1 MTAAAASRP
10 RPLARVLQLPRTAW
24 LPLTLIGTATLA
36 PIVSIHSVGWAPGT
50 EVLLSVALV
59 AILFGFALSRSRL
72 ASPWI
77 ILIGLVSD
85 LGVAYV
91 VASEAFPGPLDAIR
105 NFVLLFGDTVE
116 WVQLRQAGNLVREQ
130 PLASA
135 VGESAGL
142 LQDLFFRLETWF
154 QAAFEFQVS
163 RDNVVFLFW
172 MTMAAWGMGFAAAWA
187 AFRLRNAYLAIAPGT
202 LAIAVNV
209 TYVGPDWPPFAV
221 FLIAALALTVHTRL
235 ASLEARWEDTRTDY
249 SDELGPTVLIVSA
262 MLITGVVFLA
272 LILPRAAGNPLAEAF
287 WTYMGDGWG
296 NVEAGIQRVFGGVT
310 NPSGS
315 TLAGRETLA
324 LGGPE
329 PFARKE
335 TLIIESTVPSYWRG
349 QTFDTYTG
357 QGWRSTMRSLEGRKA
372 NQPLT
377 ESLDL
382 RSRLASRSNIEILD
396 SNSAI
401 LFAPGDVLRLN
412 RPYQVQV
419 AERDVAIDDYASVR
433 ATRRVGQRLVYSVD
447 STLAAATTEQLRA
460 APTTYPLW
468 AELYIELP
476 ELPPRVLEFAARLA
490 ETGETAV
497 DRARAAEFFMRR
509 FPFAQE
515 TEPLP
520 PDRDATDYFLFDL
533 RRGHS
538 TLIASTM
545 AVLVR
550 AMGVPARVAV
560 GYAQGVFDPVTQ
572 RYIVNPSDSHTWVEV
587 YFPTYG
593 WVLFEPSG
601 FRAPEVRGGAADGTA
616 GGGGPNPDAADLSMV
631 DDFLDELEE
640 MDLSNF
646 QPLEPSDG
654 QSPVQEFIAN
664 LGAAVLALVVIGGS
678 LVALGVLYLLGSLVR
693 DWLQNPRAAVG
704 RRYERMV
711 RLAGR
716 AGYNTR
722 RGFTPAELGRQL
734 AAELFPAPA
743 TEAPTNIPAPPE
755 VVAETYVR
763 AIYGRRQISRSERRM
778 VDKAWRRVRMRLAL
792 RMIGRPLRRPTPS
805 GA

>member
-1 MTAAAASRP
+1 MTAVAANRP

-24 LPLTLIGTATLA
+24 LPLILIGTATLA
-36 PIVSIHSVGWAPGT
+36 PLVSIHAVGWAPGT

-72 ASPWI
+72 SSVWI
-77 ILIGLVSD
+77 VVIGLVSD
-85 LGVAYV
+85 LVVAYV
-91 VASEAFPGPLDAIR
+91 VASEAFPGPLDGAR
-105 NFVLLFGDTVE
+105 NFVLLFGETLE

-142 LQDLFFRLETWF
+142 FQDLFFRLESWF
-154 QAAFEFQVS
+154 QAAFAFQVS

-172 MTMAAWGMGFAAAWA
+172 MTMAAWGMGYTAAWG
-187 AFRLRNAYLAIAPGT
+187 AFRLRNAYLAVAPGT
-202 LAIAVNV
+202 LAIAVNI
-209 TYVGPDWPPFAV
+209 TYIGPDWPPFAI

-235 ASLEARWEDTRTDY
+235 AALEARWEDTRTDY
-249 SDELGPTVLIVSA
+249 SEELGPTVLIVSA
-262 MLITGVVFLA
+262 MLITGVVLLA
-272 LILPRAAGNPLAEAF
+272 LILPRAGGNPLAEAF

-357 QGWRSTMRSLEGRKA
+357 QGWRSTMRLLEGRKA
-372 NQPLT
+372 NQPIT
-377 ESLDL
+377 ESVNL
-382 RSRLASRSNIEILD
+382 RSRLASRSNIEILE
-396 SNSAI
+396 SNSAV
-401 LFAPGDVLRLN
+401 LFAPGDALRLN

-419 AERDVAIDDYASVR
+419 SEQDVAIDDYASIR

-447 STLAAATTEQLRA
+447 STLAAATTQQLRT
-460 APTTYPLW
+460 APTEYPAW
-468 AELYIELP
+468 AARYIELP
-476 ELPPRVLEFAARLA
+476 ELPPRVHEFAARLA
-490 ETGETAV
+490 DTGETAL

-509 FPFAQE
+509 FPFAQD

-520 PDRDATDYFLFDL
+520 LDRDATDYFLFEL
-533 RRGHS
+533 RRGHA
-538 TLIASTM
+538 TQIASTM

-550 AMGVPARVAV
+550 AMGIPARLAV
-560 GYAQGVFDPVTQ
+560 GYAQGVYDPITQ
-572 RYIVNPSDSHTWVEV
+572 RFIVNPIDAHTWVEV

-601 FRAPEVRGGAADGTA
+601 FRAPEVRGGATEGVE
-616 GGGGPNPDAADLSMV
+616 GEGLNPDAADLSVV
-631 DDFLDELEE
+631 DDFLDELE
-640 MDLSNF
+640 DVNLGDF
-646 QPLEPSDG
+646 QPLDPSEG
-654 QSPVQEFIAN
+654 TNPIQGFLAN
-664 LGAAVLALVVIGGS
+664 LGGAVLALVITGAA
-678 LVALGVLYLLGSLVR
+678 LVGLGALYLFGTLIRDLV
-693 DWLQNPRAAVG
+693 QSPRAAVS
-704 RRYERMV
+704 RRYGRMV
-711 RLAGR
+711 RWSSR

-722 RGFTPAELGRQL
+722 RGFTPVELGRQL
-734 AAELFPAPA
+734 AVELFPAPA
-743 TEAPTNIPAPPE
+743 AGAPTNTPAPPE

-763 AIYGRRQISRSERRM
+763 ATYGRRQISRSERRM
-778 VDKAWRRVRMRLAL
+778 VDRAWRRVRLRLAA
-792 RMIGRPLRRPTPS
+792 RMIGRPLRRLTPS
-805 GA
+805 RA

>member
-1 MTAAAASRP
+1 MTAVAASRP

-24 LPLTLIGTATLA
+24 LPLILIGTATLA
-36 PIVSIHSVGWAPGT
+36 PLVSIHAVGWAPGT

-72 ASPWI
+72 SSVWI
-77 ILIGLVSD
+77 VVIGLVSD
-85 LGVAYV
+85 LVVAYV
-91 VASEAFPGPLDAIR
+91 VASEAFPGPLDGAR
-105 NFVLLFGDTVE
+105 NFVLLFGETLE

-142 LQDLFFRLETWF
+142 FQDLFFRLESWF
-154 QAAFEFQVS
+154 QAAFAFQVS

-172 MTMAAWGMGFAAAWA
+172 MTMAAWGMGYTAAWG
-187 AFRLRNAYLAIAPGT
+187 AFRLRNAYLAVAPGT
-202 LAIAVNV
+202 LAIAVNI
-209 TYVGPDWPPFAV
+209 TYIGPDWPPFAI

-235 ASLEARWEDTRTDY
+235 AALEARWEDTRTDY
-249 SDELGPTVLIVSA
+249 SEELGPTVLIVSA
-262 MLITGVVFLA
+262 MLITGVVLLA
-272 LILPRAAGNPLAEAF
+272 LILPRAGGNPLAEAF

-357 QGWRSTMRSLEGRKA
+357 QGWRSTMRLLEGRKA
-372 NQPLT
+372 NQPIT
-377 ESLDL
+377 ESVNL
-382 RSRLASRSNIEILD
+382 RSRLASRSNIEILE
-396 SNSAI
+396 SNSAV
-401 LFAPGDVLRLN
+401 LFAPGDALRLN

-419 AERDVAIDDYASVR
+419 SEQDVAIDDYASIR

-447 STLAAATTEQLRA
+447 STLAAATTQQLRT
-460 APTTYPLW
+460 APTEYPAW
-468 AELYIELP
+468 AARYIELP
-476 ELPPRVLEFAARLA
+476 ELPPRVHEFAARLA
-490 ETGETAV
+490 DTGETAL

-509 FPFAQE
+509 FPFAQD
-515 TEPLP
+515 TAPLP
-520 PDRDATDYFLFDL
+520 LDRDATDYFLFEL
-533 RRGHS
+533 RRGHA
-538 TLIASTM
+538 TQIASTM

-550 AMGVPARVAV
+550 AMGIPARLAV
-560 GYAQGVFDPVTQ
+560 GYAQGVYDPITQ
-572 RYIVNPSDSHTWVEV
+572 RFIVNPIDAHTWVEV

-601 FRAPEVRGGAADGTA
+601 FRAPEVRGGATEGVE
-616 GGGGPNPDAADLSMV
+616 GEGLNPDAADLSVV
-631 DDFLDELEE
+631 DDFLDELE
-640 MDLSNF
+640 DVNLGDF
-646 QPLEPSDG
+646 QPLDPSEG
-654 QSPVQEFIAN
+654 TNPIQGFLAN
-664 LGAAVLALVVIGGS
+664 LGGAVLALVITGAA
-678 LVALGVLYLLGSLVR
+678 LVGLGALYLFGTLIRDLV
-693 DWLQNPRAAVG
+693 QSPRAAVS
-704 RRYERMV
+704 RRYGRMV
-711 RLAGR
+711 RWSSR

-722 RGFTPAELGRQL
+722 RGFTPVELGRQL
-734 AAELFPAPA
+734 AVELFPAPA
-743 TEAPTNIPAPPE
+743 AGAPTNTPAPPE

-763 AIYGRRQISRSERRM
+763 ATYGRRQISRSERRM
-778 VDKAWRRVRMRLAL
+778 VDRAWRRVRLRLAA
-792 RMIGRPLRRPTPS
+792 RMIGRPLRRLTPS
-805 GA
+805 RA

>member
-1 MTAAAASRP
+1 MTAVAASRP
-10 RPLARVLQLPRTAW
+10 RPLARALQWPRTAW
-24 LPLTLIGTATLA
+24 LPLLLVATTTLA
-36 PIVSIHSVGWAPGT
+36 PLISVHTVGWAPGT
-50 EVLLSVALV
+50 EVLLSVAVV

-72 ASPWI
+72 ASYWI
-77 ILIGLVSD
+77 VLIGMVSD
-85 LGVAYV
+85 LVVAYI
-91 VASEAFPGPLDAIR
+91 VASEAFPGPLDGAR
-105 NFVLLFGDTVE
+105 NFVLLFGDTLE

-130 PLASA
+130 PLATA

-142 LQDLFFRLETWF
+142 LQDLFFRLESWF
-154 QAAFEFQVS
+154 QAAFAFQVS

-172 MTMAAWGMGFAAAWA
+172 MTMAAWGMGFTASWA

-202 LAIAVNV
+202 LAIGVNI
-209 TYVGPDWPPFAV
+209 TYVGPDWAPFAV

-249 SDELGPTVLIVSA
+249 SEELSPTVLIVSA
-262 MLITGVVFLA
+262 MLITAVVFLA
-272 LILPRAAGNPLAEAF
+272 LILPRAGGNPLAEAF

-324 LGGPE
+324 LTGPE
-329 PFARKE
+329 PFARQE

-357 QGWRSTMRSLEGRKA
+357 QGWRSTMRLLEGRRA
-372 NQPLT
+372 NEPLT
-377 ESLDL
+377 ETINLKA
-382 RSRLASRSNIEILD
+382 RLASRSNIEILD

-401 LFAPGDVLRLN
+401 LFAPGDALRLN

-419 AERDVAIDDYASVR
+419 EERDAAIEDYASIR

-447 STLAAATTEQLRA
+447 STLAAATAEQLRS
-460 APTTYPLW
+460 APTAYPVW
-468 AELYIELP
+468 TERYIELP
-476 ELPPRVLEFAARLA
+476 ELPPRVLEFAAHLA
-490 ETGETAV
+490 ETGDTAI
-497 DRARAAEFFMRR
+497 DRARAVEFFMRR
-509 FPFAQE
+509 FPFAQD
-515 TEPLP
+515 TAPLP
-520 PDRDATDYFLFDL
+520 PDRDATDYFLFDP
-533 RRGHS
+533 RRGHA
-538 TLIASTM
+538 TQIASTM

-550 AMGVPARVAV
+550 AMDIPARVAV

-572 RYIVNPSDSHTWVEV
+572 RYIVNPSDAHTWVEV

-601 FRAPEVRGGAADGTA
+601 FRAPEVRGGAADGVEGS
-616 GGGGPNPDAADLSMV
+616 GGLNPDAADLSLV
-631 DDFLDELEE
+631 DDFLDELED

-654 QSPVQEFIAN
+654 VNPVQEFLSN
-664 LGAAVLALVVIGGS
+664 LGGAVLALVGIGAT
-678 LVALGVLYLLGSLVR
+678 LVVLGALYLLGSLVR
-693 DWLQNPRAAVG
+693 DLLRNPRAAVS

-711 RLAGR
+711 RWAGR

-722 RGFTPAELGRQL
+722 HGFTPAELGRQL
-734 AAELFPAPA
+734 AAELFPPSD
-743 TEAPTNIPAPPE
+743 TEAFTNRPAPPE

-763 AIYGRRQISRSERRM
+763 ATYGRRQISRSERRM
-778 VDKAWRRVRMRLAL
+778 VDKAWRRVRMRLAV
-792 RMIGRPLRRPTPS
+792 RMIGRPLRRLTPS
-805 GA
+805 RA

>member
-1 MTAAAASRP
+1 MPAVAASRP
-10 RPLARVLQLPRTAW
+10 TPLARVLQLPRTAW
-24 LPLTLIGTATLA
+24 LPLVLIGTATLA
-36 PIVSIHSVGWAPGT
+36 PLVSIHTVGWAPGT

-72 ASPWI
+72 SSVWI
-77 ILIGLVSD
+77 VVIGLVSD
-85 LGVAYV
+85 LVVAYV
-91 VASEAFPGPLDAIR
+91 VASEAFPGPLDGAR
-105 NFVLLFGDTVE
+105 NFVLLFGETVE

-142 LQDLFFRLETWF
+142 FQDLFFRLESWF
-154 QAAFEFQVS
+154 QAAFAFQVS

-172 MTMAAWGMGFAAAWA
+172 MTMAAWGMGYTAAWG
-187 AFRLRNAYLAIAPGT
+187 AFRLRNAYLAVAPGT
-202 LAIAVNV
+202 LAIAVNI
-209 TYVGPDWPPFAV
+209 TYIGPDWPPFAV

-235 ASLEARWEDTRTDY
+235 AALEARWEDTRTDY
-249 SDELGPTVLIVSA
+249 SEELGPTVLIVSA
-262 MLITGVVFLA
+262 MLITGVVLLA
-272 LILPRAAGNPLAEAF
+272 LILPRAGGNPLAEAF

-357 QGWRSTMRSLEGRKA
+357 QGWRSTMRLLEGRKA
-372 NQPLT
+372 NQPIT
-377 ESLDL
+377 ESVNLK
-382 RSRLASRSNIEILD
+382 SRLASRSNIEILE
-396 SNSAI
+396 SNSAV
-401 LFAPGDVLRLN
+401 LFAPGDALRLN

-419 AERDVAIDDYASVR
+419 SEQDAAIDDYASIR

-447 STLAAATTEQLRA
+447 STLAAATTQQLRS
-460 APTTYPLW
+460 APTVYPAW
-468 AELYIELP
+468 AERYIELP
-476 ELPPRVLEFAARLA
+476 ELPPRVHEFAARLA
-490 ETGETAV
+490 DTGETAI

-509 FPFAQE
+509 FPFAQD

-520 PDRDATDYFLFDL
+520 PDRDATDYFLFEL
-533 RRGHS
+533 RRGHA
-538 TLIASTM
+538 TQIASSM

-550 AMGVPARVAV
+550 AMGIPARLAV

-572 RYIVNPSDSHTWVEV
+572 RFIVNPVDAHTWVEV

-601 FRAPEVRGGAADGTA
+601 FRAPEVRGGASEGVE
-616 GGGGPNPDAADLSMV
+616 GEGLNPDAADLSVV
-631 DDFLDELEE
+631 DDFLDELE
-640 MDLSNF
+640 DVNLGDF
-646 QPLEPSDG
+646 QPLDPSEG
-654 QSPVQEFIAN
+654 TSPIQGFLAN
-664 LGAAVLALVVIGGS
+664 LGGAVLALVMIGAT
-678 LVALGVLYLLGSLVR
+678 LVALGALYLLGTLVR
-693 DWLQNPRAAVG
+693 DLVQSPRAAVS

-711 RLAGR
+711 RWAGR

-722 RGFTPAELGRQL
+722 RGFTPEELGRQL

-743 TEAPTNIPAPPE
+743 TGAPTNTPAPPE
-755 VVAETYVR
+755 VVADTYVR
-763 AIYGRRQISRSERRM
+763 ATYGRRQISRSERRM
-778 VDKAWRRVRMRLAL
+778 VDKAWRRVRPRLAA
-792 RMIGRPLRRPTPS
+792 RMIGRPLRRLAAS
-805 GA
+805 RA

>member
-24 LPLTLIGTATLA
+24 LPLILVGTATLA
-36 PIVSIHSVGWAPGT
+36 PIVSIHTVGWAPGT

-72 ASPWI
+72 SSLWI
-77 ILIGLVSD
+77 VVVGLVSD
-85 LGVAYV
+85 VVVAYV
-91 VASEAFPGPLDAIR
+91 VASEAFPGPLDGIR

-116 WVQLRQAGNLVREQ
+116 WVQLRQAGNLIREQ
-130 PLASA
+130 PLATA

-142 LQDLFFRLETWF
+142 FQDLFFRLESWF
-154 QAAFEFQVS
+154 QAAFAFQVS

-172 MTMAAWGMGFAAAWA
+172 MTMAAWGMGYTAAWA
-187 AFRLRNAYLAIAPGT
+187 AFRLRNAYLAVAPGT
-202 LAIAVNV
+202 LAIAVNI
-209 TYVGPDWPPFAV
+209 TYIGPDWPPFAI
-221 FLIAALALTVHTRL
+221 FLIAALALAVHTRL
-235 ASLEARWEDTRTDY
+235 ASLEARWENTHTDY
-249 SDELGPTVLIVSA
+249 SEELGPTVLIVSA
-262 MLITGVVFLA
+262 LLITGVVFLA
-272 LILPRAAGNPLAEAF
+272 LILPRAGGNPLAEAF

-357 QGWRSTMRSLEGRKA
+357 QGWRSTMRLLEGRKA
-372 NQPLT
+372 NEPLT
-377 ESLDL
+377 ESVDL
-382 RSRLASRSNIEILD
+382 RSRLASRSNIEILE

-412 RPYQVQV
+412 RPYVVQV
-419 AERDVAIDDYASVR
+419 AELDAAIDDYASIR

-447 STLAAATTEQLRA
+447 STLAAATTEQLRD
-460 APTTYPLW
+460 APTTYPAW
-468 AELYIELP
+468 AERYIALP

-490 ETGETAV
+490 DTGDTAI
-497 DRARAAEFFMRR
+497 DRARATEFFMRR

-515 TEPLP
+515 TAPLP
-520 PDRDATDYFLFDL
+520 PDRDATDFFLFDL

-550 AMGVPARVAV
+550 AMGIPARVAA

-572 RYIVNPSDSHTWVEV
+572 RYIVNPSDAHTWVEV

-601 FRAPEVRGGAADGTA
+601 FRAPEVRGGAAEGVEGS
-616 GGGGPNPDAADLSMV
+616 GGLNPDAADLSLV
-631 DDFLDELEE
+631 DDFLDELED

-646 QPLEPSDG
+646 QPLEPSEG
-654 QSPVQEFIAN
+654 GNPIQEFLAN
-664 LGAAVLALVVIGGS
+664 LGGAILALVLIGAT
-678 LVALGVLYLLGSLVR
+678 LVALGALYLLGSLIR
-693 DWLQNPRAAVG
+693 DLFQSPRRAVN

-711 RLAGR
+711 RWAGR
-716 AGYNTR
+716 AGYNAR
-722 RGFTPAELGRQL
+722 QGFTPAELGRQL
-734 AAELFPAPA
+734 AAELFPTPA
-743 TEAPTNIPAPPE
+743 TEAPTYLPAPPE

-763 AIYGRRQISRSERRM
+763 ATYGRRQISRSERRM
-778 VDKAWRRVRMRLAL
+778 VDKAWRRVRMRLAV
-792 RMIGRPLRRPTPS
+792 RMIRRPLRRLTS
-805 GA
+805 SRA

>member
-1 MTAAAASRP
+1 MTAVAASRP
-10 RPLARVLQLPRTAW
+10 RPLARLLLLPRSAW
-24 LPLTLIGTATLA
+24 LPLVLIGTATLA
-36 PIVSIHSVGWAPGT
+36 PLVSIHTVGWAPGT

-72 ASPWI
+72 SSVWI
-77 ILIGLVSD
+77 VVIGLVSD
-85 LGVAYV
+85 VVVAYV
-91 VASEAFPGPLDAIR
+91 VASEAFPGPLDGVR
-105 NFVLLFGDTVE
+105 NFALLFGETVE

-142 LQDLFFRLETWF
+142 FQDLFFRLESWF
-154 QAAFEFQVS
+154 QAAFAFQVS

-172 MTMAAWGMGFAAAWA
+172 MTMAAWGMGYTAAWG
-187 AFRLRNAYLAIAPGT
+187 AFRLRNAYLAVAPGT
-202 LAIAVNV
+202 LAIAVNI
-209 TYVGPDWPPFAV
+209 TYIGPDWPPFAI

-235 ASLEARWEDTRTDY
+235 AALEARWEDTRTDY
-249 SDELGPTVLIVSA
+249 SEELGPTVLVVSA
-262 MLITGVVFLA
+262 MLITGVVLLA
-272 LILPRAAGNPLAEAF
+272 LILPRAGGNPLAEAF

-357 QGWRSTMRSLEGRKA
+357 QGWRSTMRLLEGRKA
-372 NQPLT
+372 NQPIT
-377 ESLDL
+377 ESVNLK
-382 RSRLASRSNIEILD
+382 SRIASRSNIEILE
-396 SNSAI
+396 SNSAV
-401 LFAPGDVLRLN
+401 LFAPGDALRLN

-419 AERDVAIDDYASVR
+419 SERDVAIDDYASIR

-447 STLAAATTEQLRA
+447 STLAAATTQQLRTA
-460 APTTYPLW
+460 STVYPAW
-468 AELYIELP
+468 AERYMELP
-476 ELPPRVLEFAARLA
+476 ELPPRVLEFAVRLA
-490 ETGETAV
+490 DTGETAI
-497 DRARAAEFFMRR
+497 DKARAAEFFMRR
-509 FPFAQE
+509 FPFAQD

-520 PDRDATDYFLFDL
+520 PDRDATDYFLFEL
-533 RRGHS
+533 RRGHA
-538 TLIASTM
+538 TQIASTM

-550 AMGVPARVAV
+550 AMGIPARLAV

-572 RYIVNPSDSHTWVEV
+572 RYIVNPIDSHTWVEV
-587 YFPTYG
+587 FFPTYG

-601 FRAPEVRGGAADGTA
+601 FRAPEVRGGATEGVE
-616 GGGGPNPDAADLSMV
+616 GEGLNPDAADLSVV
-631 DDFLDELEE
+631 DDFLDELE
-640 MDLSNF
+640 DVNLGDF
-646 QPLEPSDG
+646 QPLDPSEG
-654 QSPVQEFIAN
+654 TNPIQGFLAN
-664 LGAAVLALVVIGGS
+664 LGGAVLALVIMGAT
-678 LVALGVLYLLGSLVR
+678 LVALGALYLLGTLVR
-693 DWLQNPRAAVG
+693 DLVQSPRAAVS

-711 RLAGR
+711 RWAGH

-722 RGFTPAELGRQL
+722 RGFTPVELGRQL

-743 TEAPTNIPAPPE
+743 TGAPTNTPAPPE
-755 VVAETYVR
+755 VVADTYVR
-763 AIYGRRQISRSERRM
+763 ATYGRRQISRSERRM
-778 VDKAWRRVRMRLAL
+778 VDKAWRRVRLRLAA
-792 RMIGRPLRRPTPS
+792 RMIGRPLRRLTP
-805 GA
+805 ART

>member
-10 RPLARVLQLPRTAW
+10 RPLARALQLPRTAW
-24 LPLTLIGTATLA
+24 LPLTLIATTTLA
-36 PIVSIHSVGWAPGT
+36 PLISVHTVGWAPGT

-59 AILFGFALSRSRL
+59 AILVGFALSRSRL
-72 ASPWI
+72 SSIWI
-77 ILIGLVSD
+77 IVIGMVSD
-85 LGVAYV
+85 LVVAYV
-91 VASEAFPGPLDAIR
+91 VASEAFPGPLDGIR

-130 PLASA
+130 PLTAA

-142 LQDLFFRLETWF
+142 LQDLFFRLESWF
-154 QAAFEFQVS
+154 QAAFAFQVS
-163 RDNVVFLFW
+163 RDNIVFLFW
-172 MTMAAWGMGFAAAWA
+172 MTMAAWGMGFTAAWA

-202 LAIAVNV
+202 LAIAVNI

-235 ASLEARWEDTRTDY
+235 AWLETRWDNTRTDY
-249 SDELGPTVLIVSA
+249 SEELGPTVLIVSA
-262 MLITGVVFLA
+262 LLITAVVFLA

-296 NVEAGIQRVFGGVT
+296 NVEAGIQRVFGGVS

-315 TLAGRETLA
+315 TLAGRESLA
-324 LGGPE
+324 LTGPE

-357 QGWRSTMRSLEGRKA
+357 QGWRSTMRQLEGRRA
-372 NQPLT
+372 NEPIT
-377 ESLDL
+377 ESLNL
-382 RSRLASRSNIEILD
+382 KSRLASRSNIEILD

-401 LFAPGDVLRLN
+401 LFAPGDALRLN

-419 AERDVAIDDYASVR
+419 EEREVAIEDYASIR

-447 STLAAATTEQLRA
+447 STLAAATTQQLRT
-460 APTTYPLW
+460 APTVYPAW
-468 AELYIELP
+468 TERYIELP
-476 ELPPRVLEFAARLA
+476 ELPPRVLEFANRLA

-509 FPFAQE
+509 FPFAQD

-520 PDRDATDYFLFDL
+520 TDRDATDYFLFDL
-533 RRGHS
+533 RRGHA
-538 TLIASTM
+538 TQIASTM

-550 AMGVPARVAV
+550 AMGIPARVAA

-572 RYIVNPSDSHTWVEV
+572 RYIVNPTDSHTWVEV
-587 YFPTYG
+587 FFPTYG

-601 FRAPEVRGGAADGTA
+601 FRAPEVRGGATEGVE
-616 GGGGPNPDAADLSMV
+616 GQGLNPDAADLSVV
-631 DDFLDELEE
+631 DDFLDELED
-640 MDLSNF
+640 MDVGSF
-646 QPLEPSDG
+646 QPLDPSQG
-654 QSPVQEFIAN
+654 TNRVQEFLAN
-664 LGAAVLALVVIGGS
+664 LGGAVLALIVIG
-678 LVALGVLYLLGSLVR
+678 VALVGLGTLYLLGTLVR
-693 DWLQNPRAAVG
+693 DLIQSPQAAVG

-711 RLAGR
+711 RWAGR

-722 RGFTPAELGRQL
+722 RGFTPVELGRQL

-743 TEAPTNIPAPPE
+743 TQAPTNLSAPPE

-763 AIYGRRQISRSERRM
+763 ATYGRRQITRSERRM
-778 VDKAWRRVRMRLAL
+778 VDKAWRRVRLRLMV
-792 RMIGRPLRRPTPS
+792 RMIGRPLRRLTPS
-805 GA
+805 RA

>member
-1 MTAAAASRP
+1 MTAAVASRP
-10 RPLARVLQLPRTAW
+10 RPLARALQLPRTAW
-24 LPLTLIGTATLA
+24 LPLTLVATATLA
-36 PIVSIHSVGWAPGT
+36 PIVSIHAVGWAPGT

-59 AILFGFALSRSRL
+59 AILVGFALSRSRL
-72 ASPWI
+72 ASRWI
-77 ILIGLVSD
+77 FLIGLVSD
-85 LGVAYV
+85 LAVAYV
-91 VASEAFPGPLDAIR
+91 VASEAFPGPLDAVR
-105 NFVLLFGDTVE
+105 NFVLLFGETVE

-130 PLASA
+130 PLATA
-135 VGESAGL
+135 VAESAGL
-142 LQDLFFRLETWF
+142 FQDLFFRLESWF
-154 QAAFEFQVS
+154 QAAFAFQVS

-172 MTMAAWGMGFAAAWA
+172 MTMAAWGMGFTAAWA
-187 AFRLRNAYLAIAPGT
+187 AFRLRNAYLAVAPGT
-202 LAIAVNV
+202 LAIAVNI
-209 TYVGPDWPPFAV
+209 TYIGPDWPPFAI

-249 SDELGPTVLIVSA
+249 SEELGPTVLIASA
-262 MLITGVVFLA
+262 LLITGVVFLA
-272 LILPRAAGNPLAEAF
+272 LILPRAGGNPLAEAF

-315 TLAGRETLA
+315 TLAGRETMA
-324 LGGPE
+324 LTGPE

-357 QGWRSTMRSLEGRKA
+357 QGWRSTMRLLEGRKA
-372 NQPLT
+372 NEPLT
-377 ESLDL
+377 DSLNL
-382 RSRLASRSNIEILD
+382 KSRLASRSNIEILD
-396 SNSAI
+396 SNSAV
-401 LFAPGDVLRLN
+401 LFAPGDALRLN

-419 AERDVAIDDYASVR
+419 EEREVAIEDYASIR

-447 STLAAATTEQLRA
+447 STLAAATTQQLRT
-460 APTTYPLW
+460 APTTYPAW
-468 AELYIELP
+468 AERYIELP
-476 ELPPRVLEFAARLA
+476 QLPPRVLEFAARLA
-490 ETGETAV
+490 NTGDSAL

-509 FPFAQE
+509 FPFAQD

-550 AMGVPARVAV
+550 AMGIPARVAA

-572 RYIVNPSDSHTWVEV
+572 RYIVNPTDAHTWVEV

-601 FRAPEVRGGAADGTA
+601 FRAPEVRGGATEGVE
-616 GGGGPNPDAADLSMV
+616 GQGLNPDAADLSEV
-631 DDFLDELEE
+631 DDFLDELED
-640 MDLSNF
+640 MDVGSF
-646 QPLEPSDG
+646 QPLDPTQG
-654 QSPVQEFIAN
+654 TNRVQEFLAN
-664 LGAAVLALVVIGGS
+664 LGGAVLALVMIGVVLIG
-678 LVALGVLYLLGSLVR
+678 LGTLYLLGTLVR
-693 DWLQNPRAAVG
+693 DVIQSPQAAVG

-711 RLAGR
+711 RWAGR

-722 RGFTPAELGRQL
+722 RGFTPVELGRQL

-743 TEAPTNIPAPPE
+743 TQAPTHLAAPPE

-763 AIYGRRQISRSERRM
+763 ATYGRRQITRSERRM
-778 VDKAWRRVRMRLAL
+778 VDKAWRRVRLRLVA
-792 RMIGRPLRRPTPS
+792 RMIGRPLRRLTPS
-805 GA
+805 RA

>member
-1 MTAAAASRP
+1 MTAVAASRP
-10 RPLARVLQLPRTAW
+10 TPLARVLQLPRTAW
-24 LPLTLIGTATLA
+24 LPLVLIGTATLA
-36 PIVSIHSVGWAPGT
+36 PLVSIHTVGWAPGT

-72 ASPWI
+72 SSVWI
-77 ILIGLVSD
+77 VVIGLVSD
-85 LGVAYV
+85 LVVAYV
-91 VASEAFPGPLDAIR
+91 VASEAFPGPLDGAR
-105 NFVLLFGDTVE
+105 NFVLLFGETVE

-142 LQDLFFRLETWF
+142 FQDLFFRLESWF
-154 QAAFEFQVS
+154 QAAFAFQVS

-172 MTMAAWGMGFAAAWA
+172 MTMAAWGMGYTAAWG
-187 AFRLRNAYLAIAPGT
+187 AFRLRNAYLAVAPGT
-202 LAIAVNV
+202 LAIAVNI
-209 TYVGPDWPPFAV
+209 TYIGPDWPPFAV

-235 ASLEARWEDTRTDY
+235 AALEARWEDTRTDY
-249 SDELGPTVLIVSA
+249 SEELGPTVLIVSA
-262 MLITGVVFLA
+262 MLITGVVLLA
-272 LILPRAAGNPLAEAF
+272 LILPRAGGNPLAEAF

-357 QGWRSTMRSLEGRKA
+357 QGWRSTMRLLEGRKA
-372 NQPLT
+372 NQPIT
-377 ESLDL
+377 ESVNLK
-382 RSRLASRSNIEILD
+382 SRLASRSNIEILE
-396 SNSAI
+396 SNSAV
-401 LFAPGDVLRLN
+401 LFAPGDALRLN

-419 AERDVAIDDYASVR
+419 SEQDAAIDDYASIR

-447 STLAAATTEQLRA
+447 STLAAATTQQLRS
-460 APTTYPLW
+460 APTVYPAW
-468 AELYIELP
+468 AERYIELP
-476 ELPPRVLEFAARLA
+476 ELPPRVHEFAARLA
-490 ETGETAV
+490 DTGETAI

-509 FPFAQE
+509 FPFAQD

-520 PDRDATDYFLFDL
+520 PDRDATDYFLFEL
-533 RRGHS
+533 RRGHA
-538 TLIASTM
+538 TQIASSM

-550 AMGVPARVAV
+550 AMGIPARLAV

-572 RYIVNPSDSHTWVEV
+572 RFIVNPVDAHTWVEV

-601 FRAPEVRGGAADGTA
+601 FRAPEVRGGASEGVE
-616 GGGGPNPDAADLSMV
+616 GEGLNPDAADLSVV
-631 DDFLDELEE
+631 DDFLDELE
-640 MDLSNF
+640 DVNLGDF
-646 QPLEPSDG
+646 QPLDPSEG
-654 QSPVQEFIAN
+654 TSPIQGFLAN
-664 LGAAVLALVVIGGS
+664 LGGAVLALVMIGAT
-678 LVALGVLYLLGSLVR
+678 LVALGALYLLGTLVR
-693 DWLQNPRAAVG
+693 DLVQSPRAAVS

-711 RLAGR
+711 RWAGR

-722 RGFTPAELGRQL
+722 RGFTPEELGRQL

-743 TEAPTNIPAPPE
+743 TGAPTNTPAPPE
-755 VVAETYVR
+755 VVADTYVR
-763 AIYGRRQISRSERRM
+763 ATYGRRQISRSERRM
-778 VDKAWRRVRMRLAL
+778 VDKAWRRVRPRLAA
-792 RMIGRPLRRPTPS
+792 RMIGRPLRRLAAS
-805 GA
+805 RA

>member
-10 RPLARVLQLPRTAW
+10 RLLARALQLPRTSW
-24 LPLTLIGTATLA
+24 LPLILIATATLA
-36 PIVSIHSVGWAPGT
+36 PLVSIHTVGWAPGT
-50 EVLLSVALV
+50 EVLLAVAVV
-59 AILFGFALSRSRL
+59 AILVGFALSRSSL
-72 ASPWI
+72 ASSWI

-85 LGVAYV
+85 LGVAYI
-91 VASEAFPGPLDAIR
+91 VASEAFPGPLDGIR

-142 LQDLFFRLETWF
+142 LQDLFFRLESWF
-154 QAAFEFQVS
+154 QAAFAFQAS

-172 MTMAAWGMGFAAAWA
+172 MTMAAWGMGYTAAWA
-187 AFRLRNAYLAIAPGT
+187 AFRLRNAFLAVAPAT

-209 TYVGPDWPPFAV
+209 TYVGPDWAPFAI

-249 SDELGPTVLIVSA
+249 SDELGPTVLLVSA
-262 MLITGVVFLA
+262 LLITGVVFLA
-272 LILPRAAGNPLAEAF
+272 LVLPRAGGNPLAEAF

-357 QGWRSTMRSLEGRKA
+357 QGWRSTLRLLDGRKA
-372 NQPLT
+372 NEPLT
-377 ESLDL
+377 ESLNL

-419 AERDVAIDDYASVR
+419 AERDVAIDDYASIR

-447 STLAAATTEQLRA
+447 STLAAATTEQLRT
-460 APTTYPLW
+460 APTTYPAW
-468 AELYIELP
+468 TQRYIELP
-476 ELPPRVLEFAARLA
+476 EVPPRVLEFASRLA
-490 ETGETAV
+490 DTGETAV

-520 PDRDATDYFLFDL
+520 PERDATDFFLFDL

-550 AMGVPARVAV
+550 AMGIPARVAS
-560 GYAQGVFDPVTQ
+560 GYALGAFDPVTQ

-601 FRAPEVRGGAADGTA
+601 FRTPEVRGGAADGFE
-616 GGGGPNPDAADLSMV
+616 GSGGPNPEAADLSMV

-640 MDLSNF
+640 MGMSNF

-654 QSPVQEFIAN
+654 LNPVQEFLAN
-664 LGAAVLALVVIGGS
+664 LGGAILALVVAGGT
-678 LVALGVLYLLGSLVR
+678 LAMLGVLYLLGSLVR
-693 DWLQNPRAAVG
+693 DWLQNPRAAVS
-704 RRYERMV
+704 RRYQRMV
-711 RLAGR
+711 RWATR
-716 AGYNTR
+716 SGYNTR
-722 RGFTPAELGRQL
+722 PGFTPAELGGQL
-734 AAELFPAPA
+734 AAELFPVTSTA
-743 TEAPTNIPAPPE
+743 APTYLPTPPE
-755 VVAETYVR
+755 VVVATYVR
-763 AIYGRRQISRSERRM
+763 ATYGRRQISRSERRM
-778 VDKAWRRVRMRLAL
+778 VDKAWRRVRMRIAI
-792 RMIGRPLRRPTPS
+792 RMIGRPLRRLTPS
-805 GA
+805 RA

>member
-1 MTAAAASRP
+1 MTAAVVSRP
-10 RPLARVLQLPRTAW
+10 RPLARALQLPRTAW
-24 LPLTLIGTATLA
+24 LPLLLIGATTLA
-36 PIVSIHSVGWAPGT
+36 PLISIHAVGWAPGT
-50 EVLLSVALV
+50 EVLLSVAVV

-72 ASPWI
+72 PSRWI
-77 ILIGLVSD
+77 VLIGMVSD
-85 LGVAYV
+85 LAVAYV
-91 VASEAFPGPLDAIR
+91 VASEAFPGPVDGVR

-116 WVQLRQAGNLVREQ
+116 WVQLRQAGNLVRDQ
-130 PLASA
+130 PLATA

-142 LQDLFFRLETWF
+142 FQDLFFRLESWF
-154 QAAFEFQVS
+154 QAAFAFQVS

-172 MTMAAWGMGFAAAWA
+172 MTMAAWGMGFTAAWA
-187 AFRLRNAYLAIAPGT
+187 AFRLRNAYLAIVPGT
-202 LAIAVNV
+202 LAIAVNI
-209 TYVGPDWPPFAV
+209 TYIGPDWPPFAV

-249 SDELGPTVLIVSA
+249 SEELGPTVLIVSA

-272 LILPRAAGNPLAEAF
+272 LILPRAGGNPLAEAF

-315 TLAGRETLA
+315 TLAGRESLA
-324 LGGPE
+324 LTGPE

-357 QGWRSTMRSLEGRKA
+357 QGWRSTMRLLEGRKA

-377 ESLDL
+377 ESVDL
-382 RSRLASRSNIEILD
+382 RSRLASRSNIEILE

-419 AERDVAIDDYASVR
+419 AERDVAIDDYASIR

-460 APTTYPLW
+460 APTTYPAW
-468 AELYIELP
+468 AQRYIELP
-476 ELPPRVLEFAARLA
+476 ELPPRVLEFATRLA
-490 ETGETAV
+490 DTGETAV
-497 DRARAAEFFMRR
+497 ERARAAEFFMRR
-509 FPFAQE
+509 FPFAQD

-520 PDRDATDYFLFDL
+520 VDRDATDYFLFDL
-533 RRGHS
+533 RRGHA
-538 TLIASTM
+538 TQIASTM

-550 AMGVPARVAV
+550 AMGIPARVAA
-560 GYAQGVFDPVTQ
+560 GYAQGVFDPVTG
-572 RYIVNPSDSHTWVEV
+572 RYIVNPTDAHTWVEV

-601 FRAPEVRGGAADGTA
+601 FRAPEVRGGTTDGTE
-616 GGGGPNPDAADLSMV
+616 GRGGPNPDAADLSMV

-646 QPLEPSDG
+646 QPLEPTDG
-654 QSPVQEFIAN
+654 SNPVQGFLAN
-664 LGAAVLALVVIGGS
+664 LGGAVLALVVIGAT
-678 LVALGVLYLLGSLVR
+678 LVALGALYLLGTLLR
-693 DWLQNPRAAVG
+693 DVLQSPRSAVS

-711 RLAGR
+711 RWAGR

-722 RGFTPAELGRQL
+722 RGFTPVELGRQL
-734 AAELFPAPA
+734 AAELYPAPVV
-743 TEAPTNIPAPPE
+743 EAPTNLPAPPE

-763 AIYGRRQISRSERRM
+763 ATYGRRQISRSERRM
-778 VDKAWRRVRMRLAL
+778 VDKAWRRVRMRLVA
-792 RMIGRPLRRPTPS
+792 RTIAQPLRRLTPS
-805 GA
+805 RA

>member
-1 MTAAAASRP
+1 MTAVAASRP
-10 RPLARVLQLPRTAW
+10 TPLARILQLPRTAW
-24 LPLTLIGTATLA
+24 LPLILIGTATLA
-36 PIVSIHSVGWAPGT
+36 PLVSIHTVGWAPGT

-72 ASPWI
+72 SSVWI
-77 ILIGLVSD
+77 VVIGLVSD
-85 LGVAYV
+85 LVVAYV
-91 VASEAFPGPLDAIR
+91 VASEAFPGPLDGAR
-105 NFVLLFGDTVE
+105 NFVLLFGETVE

-142 LQDLFFRLETWF
+142 FQDLFFRLESWF
-154 QAAFEFQVS
+154 QAAFAFQVS

-172 MTMAAWGMGFAAAWA
+172 MTMAAWGMGYTAAWG
-187 AFRLRNAYLAIAPGT
+187 AFRLRNAYLAVAPGT
-202 LAIAVNV
+202 LAIAVNI
-209 TYVGPDWPPFAV
+209 TYIGPDWPPFAV

-235 ASLEARWEDTRTDY
+235 AALEARWEDTRTDY
-249 SDELGPTVLIVSA
+249 SEELGPTVLIVSA
-262 MLITGVVFLA
+262 MLITGVVLLA
-272 LILPRAAGNPLAEAF
+272 LILPRAGGNPLAEAF

-357 QGWRSTMRSLEGRKA
+357 QGWRSTMRLLEGRKA
-372 NQPLT
+372 NQPIT
-377 ESLDL
+377 ESVNLK
-382 RSRLASRSNIEILD
+382 SRLASRSNIEILE
-396 SNSAI
+396 SNSAV
-401 LFAPGDVLRLN
+401 LFAPGDALRLN

-419 AERDVAIDDYASVR
+419 SEQDAAIDDYASIR

-447 STLAAATTEQLRA
+447 STLAAATTQQLRS
-460 APTTYPLW
+460 APTVYPAW
-468 AELYIELP
+468 AERYIELP
-476 ELPPRVLEFAARLA
+476 ELPPRVHEFAARLA
-490 ETGETAV
+490 DTGETAI

-509 FPFAQE
+509 FPFAQD

-520 PDRDATDYFLFDL
+520 PDRDATDYFLFEL
-533 RRGHS
+533 RRGRA
-538 TLIASTM
+538 TQIASSM

-550 AMGVPARVAV
+550 AMGIPARLAV

-572 RYIVNPSDSHTWVEV
+572 RFIVNPVDAHTWVEV

-601 FRAPEVRGGAADGTA
+601 FRAPEVRGGASEGVE
-616 GGGGPNPDAADLSMV
+616 GEGLNPDAADLSVV
-631 DDFLDELEE
+631 DDFLDELE
-640 MDLSNF
+640 DVNLGDF
-646 QPLEPSDG
+646 QPLDPSEG
-654 QSPVQEFIAN
+654 TSPIQGFLAN
-664 LGAAVLALVVIGGS
+664 LGGAVLALVMIGAT
-678 LVALGVLYLLGSLVR
+678 LVALGTLYLLGTLVR
-693 DWLQNPRAAVG
+693 DLVQSPRAAVS

-711 RLAGR
+711 RWAGR

-722 RGFTPAELGRQL
+722 RGFTPVELGRQL

-743 TEAPTNIPAPPE
+743 TGAPTNTPAPPE
-755 VVAETYVR
+755 VVADTYVR
-763 AIYGRRQISRSERRM
+763 ATYGRRQISRSERRM
-778 VDKAWRRVRMRLAL
+778 VDKAWRRVRPRLAA
-792 RMIGRPLRRPTPS
+792 RMIGRPLRRLRAS
-805 GA
+805 RA

>member
-1 MTAAAASRP
+1 MTAAAASRS
-10 RPLARVLQLPRTAW
+10 RPLARALQLPRTAW
-24 LPLTLIGTATLA
+24 LPLTLIATTTLA
-36 PIVSIHSVGWAPGT
+36 PLISVHTVGWAPGT

-72 ASPWI
+72 SSIWI
-77 ILIGLVSD
+77 IVIGMVSD
-85 LGVAYV
+85 LVVAYV
-91 VASEAFPGPLDAIR
+91 VASEAFPGPLDGIR

-130 PLASA
+130 PLTAA

-142 LQDLFFRLETWF
+142 LQDLFFRLESWF
-154 QAAFEFQVS
+154 QAAFAFQVS
-163 RDNVVFLFW
+163 RDNIVFLFW
-172 MTMAAWGMGFAAAWA
+172 MTMAAWGMGFTAAWA

-202 LAIAVNV
+202 LAIAVNI

-235 ASLEARWEDTRTDY
+235 AWLETRWDDTRTDY
-249 SDELGPTVLIVSA
+249 SEELGPTVLIVSA
-262 MLITGVVFLA
+262 LLITAVVFLA

-296 NVEAGIQRVFGGVT
+296 NVEAGIQRVFGGVS

-315 TLAGRETLA
+315 TLAGRESLA
-324 LGGPE
+324 LTGPE

-357 QGWRSTMRSLEGRKA
+357 QGWRSTMRMLEGRRA
-372 NQPLT
+372 NEPIT
-377 ESLDL
+377 ESLNL
-382 RSRLASRSNIEILD
+382 KSRLASRSNIEILD

-401 LFAPGDVLRLN
+401 LFAPGDALRLN

-419 AERDVAIDDYASVR
+419 EEREVAIEDYASIR

-447 STLAAATTEQLRA
+447 STLAAATTQQLRT
-460 APTTYPLW
+460 APTVYPAW
-468 AELYIELP
+468 AERYIELP
-476 ELPPRVLEFAARLA
+476 ELPPRVREFAARLA
-490 ETGETAV
+490 ETGETPI

-509 FPFAQE
+509 FPFAQD

-533 RRGHS
+533 RRGHA
-538 TLIASTM
+538 TQIASTM

-550 AMGVPARVAV
+550 AMGIPARVAA

-572 RYIVNPSDSHTWVEV
+572 RYIVNPTDSHTWVEV
-587 YFPTYG
+587 FFPTYG

-601 FRAPEVRGGAADGTA
+601 FRAPEVRGGATEGVE
-616 GGGGPNPDAADLSMV
+616 GQGLNPDAADLSVV
-631 DDFLDELEE
+631 DDFLDELED
-640 MDLSNF
+640 MDVGSF
-646 QPLEPSDG
+646 QPLDPTQG
-654 QSPVQEFIAN
+654 TNRVQEFLAN
-664 LGAAVLALVVIGGS
+664 LGGAVLALIVIGVAF
-678 LVALGVLYLLGSLVR
+678 LALGTLYLLGTLVR
-693 DWLQNPRAAVG
+693 DLIRSPQAAVS

-711 RLAGR
+711 RWAGR

-722 RGFTPAELGRQL
+722 RGFTPVELGRQL

-743 TEAPTNIPAPPE
+743 TQAPTNLSAPPE

-763 AIYGRRQISRSERRM
+763 ATYGRRQITRSERRM
-778 VDKAWRRVRMRLAL
+778 VDKAWRRVRLRLIA
-792 RMIGRPLRRPTPS
+792 RMIGRPLRRLTPS
-805 GA
+805 RA

>member
-1 MTAAAASRP
+1 VTATVASRP
-10 RPLARVLQLPRTAW
+10 RPLARALQLPRTAW
-24 LPLTLIGTATLA
+24 LPLILVGTATLA
-36 PIVSIHSVGWAPGT
+36 PLISIHTVGWAPGT
-50 EVLLSVALV
+50 EVLLSVAVV
-59 AILFGFALSRSRL
+59 AIAFGFALSRSSLSSR
-72 ASPWI
+72 SI
-77 ILIGLVSD
+77 IVIGMVSD
-85 LGVAYV
+85 LAVAYI
-91 VASEAFPGPLDAIR
+91 VASEAFPGPLDAVR
-105 NFVLLFGDTVE
+105 NFVLLFGETVE

-130 PLASA
+130 PLATA

-142 LQDLFFRLETWF
+142 FQDLFFRLESWF
-154 QAAFEFQVS
+154 QAAFAFQVS

-172 MTMAAWGMGFAAAWA
+172 MTMAAWGMGFTAAWA

-202 LAIAVNV
+202 LAIAVNI
-209 TYVGPDWPPFAV
+209 TYIGPDWPPFAI

-235 ASLEARWEDTRTDY
+235 ASLEARWEDTRTDF
-249 SDELGPTVLIVSA
+249 SEELGPTVLIVSA
-262 MLITGVVFLA
+262 LLITAVVFLA
-272 LILPRAAGNPLAEAF
+272 LILPRAGGNPLAEAF

-324 LGGPE
+324 LSGPE

-357 QGWRSTMRSLEGRKA
+357 QGWRSTMRMLEGRRA
-372 NQPLT
+372 NEPLT
-377 ESLDL
+377 ESINL

-401 LFAPGDVLRLN
+401 LFAPGDALRLN
-412 RPYQVQV
+412 RPYQIQV
-419 AERDVAIDDYASVR
+419 AEREVAVDDYASIR

-447 STLAAATTEQLRA
+447 STLAAATSQQLRE
-460 APTTYPLW
+460 APTTYPAW
-468 AELYIELP
+468 IERYRELP

-490 ETGETAV
+490 DTGDTAL

-509 FPFAQE
+509 FPFAQD

-550 AMGVPARVAV
+550 AMGIPARVAA
-560 GYAQGVFDPVTQ
+560 GYAEGVFDPVTQ
-572 RYIVNPSDSHTWVEV
+572 RFIVNPSDAHTWVEV

-601 FRAPEVRGGAADGTA
+601 FRAPEVRGGAAEGA
-616 GGGGPNPDAADLSMV
+616 EGGGTLNPDAADLSMV
-631 DDFLDELEE
+631 DEFLDDLDEL
-640 MDLSNF
+640 DSGDF
-646 QPLEPSDG
+646 QPLAPTADLN
-654 QSPVQEFIAN
+654 PVQEFLGN
-664 LGAAVLALVVIGGS
+664 LGGAILALIVTGAAIISLAVLYV
-678 LVALGVLYLLGSLVR
+678 LGSLVR
-693 DWLQNPRAAVG
+693 DLLQNPRSAVS

-711 RLAGR
+711 KWAAR
-716 AGYNTR
+716 AGYNR
-722 RGFTPAELGRQL
+722 NQGFTPAELGRQL
-734 AAELFPAPA
+734 AAELFPTPA
-743 TEAPTNIPAPPE
+743 MEAPTGRAAPPE

-763 AIYGRRQISRSERRM
+763 ATYGRRQISRSERRM
-778 VDKAWRRVRMRLAL
+778 VDKAWRRVRLRLAI
-792 RMIGRPLRRPTPS
+792 RMIRRPLRRPS
-805 GA
+805 FSRA